1 MLYVVLVFLVV
12 SFFLYVLLGG
22 ADFGAGIV
30 ELFSSKIN
38 QKPIKKT
45 VYEVMGPVWE
55 ANHIWI
61 IIMIVILWIGFPM
74 TYNIV
79 VVYLHIPLT
88 LVLLGITLRGAAFI
102 FRHYDAIK
110 SDNSQKRYDVL
121 FRISCLITPV
131 FLGMTFGALVAG
143 DIRLLEDNPGLG
155 FYDAYLHPWLQAF
168 PILIGCYYATLCT
181 FLAAVF
187 LIGEA
192 SDEERLMYIRK
203 GKVAIIAVVIVGFLV
218 VITGCLEGRT
228 FILDFIKSP
237 YAVCSVLV
245 SAILL
250 YPLWRAIRFGRI
262 KRCRIFAG
270 LQVALILF
278 AAAITHFPNVIATT
292 SGDLNFMDDLAPES
306 VMRVLGSSLL
316 VGGALI
322 IPGFLHLLKSFHLD
336 KMRGKPNEGP
346 LTH

>member
-30 ELFSSKIN
+30 ELFSSKDN
-38 QKPIKKT
+38 QKPIKKM

-74 TYNIV
+74 TYNVV

-110 SDNSQKRYDVL
+110 EKGTQKLYDSL
-121 FRISCLITPV
+121 FRISCLITPI

-143 DIRLLEDNPGLG
+143 DIRLLEDNPQLG
-155 FYDAYLHPWLQAF
+155 FYDAYVHPWLQVF
-168 PILIGCYYATLCT
+168 PILIGCFYATLCA
-181 FLAAVF
+181 FLASVF

-192 SDEERLMYIRK
+192 PELERAMYIRK
-203 GKVAIIAVVIVGFLV
+203 GKVAVIAVVTAGFLV
-218 VITGCLEGRT
+218 IITGFLEQRDFVT
-228 FILDFIKSP
+228 DFVRNPFAVTAVIL
-237 YAVCSVLV
+237 

-250 YPLWRAIRFGRI
+250 YPLWRAIRFGRFI
-262 KRCRIFAG
+262 KCRFLAG
-270 LQVALILF
+270 LQCALILF
-278 AAAITHFPNVIATT
+278 AAAITHFPEVIATT
-292 SGDLNFMDDLAPES
+292 SGKLNFMENLAPES
-306 VMRVLGSSLL
+306 VMNVLGISLII
-316 VGGALI
+316 GGVLI
-322 IPGFLHLLKSFHLD
+322 IPGFLHLLKSFHMLKMLGD
-336 KMRGKPNEGP
+336 KE
-346 LTH
+346 

>member
-30 ELFSSKIN
+30 ELFSSKDN

-110 SDNSQKRYDVL
+110 GEGSQKLYDNL
-121 FRISCLITPV
+121 FQISCLITPI
-131 FLGMTFGALVAG
+131 FLGMTFGALVTG
-143 DIRLLEDNPGLG
+143 DIMLLEDNPNIG
-155 FYDAYLHPWLQAF
+155 FYDAYIRPWFQIF
-168 PILIGCYYATLCT
+168 PILIGCFYATLCT
-181 FLAAVF
+181 FLAAIL
-187 LIGEA
+187 LIGEV
-192 SDEERLMYIRK
+192 SDEQREMYIRK
-203 GKVAIIAVVIVGFLV
+203 GKAAVIAVVAAGFLV
-218 VITGCLEGRT
+218 LITGFAQGRE
-228 FILDFIKSP
+228 FVLDFVRNP
-237 YAVCSVLV
+237 FAVCSVVL
-245 SAILL
+245 SAVLL
-250 YPLWRAIRFGRI
+250 YPLWRAIRFGRV
-262 KRCRIFAG
+262 KRCRFFAG

-278 AAAITHFPNVIATT
+278 AAAITHFPEVIATT
-292 SGDLNFMDDLAPES
+292 TGKLDFMQNTAPES
-306 VMRVLGSSLL
+306 VMNVLGWSLII
-316 VGGALI
+316 GGLLI
-322 IPGFLHLLKSFHLD
+322 IPGFLHLLKSFHMI
-336 KMRGKPNEGP
+336 KMLEND
-346 LTH
+346 

>member
-22 ADFGAGIV
+22 ADFGAGII
-30 ELFSSKIN
+30 ELFSSKDN

-61 IIMIVILWIGFPM
+61 IIMIVILWIGFPA

-110 SDNSQKRYDVL
+110 GDSQKLYDRL
-121 FRISCLITPV
+121 FRISCLITPI

-143 DIRLLEDNPGLG
+143 DISLLENTPNLG
-155 FYDAYLHPWLQAF
+155 FYEAYIHPWFQVF
-168 PILIGCYYATLCT
+168 PVLIGCFYATLCS

-187 LIGEA
+187 LIGEVA
-192 SDEERLMYIRK
+192 DEERKMYIRK
-203 GKVAIIAVVIVGFLV
+203 ATAAIIAVVIVGFLV
-218 VITGCLEGRT
+218 LVTGFVEGRE
-228 FILDFIKSP
+228 FVVDFVKNP
-237 YAVCSVLV
+237 YAVAAVGLS
-245 SAILL
+245 SILL
-250 YPLWRAIRFGRI
+250 YPLFRAIRLGRV
-262 KRCRIFAG
+262 KRCRFFGA
-270 LQVALILF
+270 LQIALVLF
-278 AAAITHFPNVIATT
+278 AAAITHFPNVIGTT
-292 SGDLNFMDDLAPES
+292 SGKLDFMESLAPES
-306 VMRVLGSSLL
+306 VMNVLGWSLII
-316 VGGALI
+316 GGILI
-322 IPGFLHLLKSFHLD
+322 IPGFLHLLASFHRL
-336 KMRGKPNEGP
+336 KILEKEKQ
-346 LTH
+346 

>member
-22 ADFGAGIV
+22 ADFGAGII
-30 ELFSSKIN
+30 ELFSSADN

-110 SDNSQKRYDVL
+110 GDSQKLYDRL
-121 FRISCLITPV
+121 FRVSCLITPI
-131 FLGMTFGALVAG
+131 FLGMTFGALVTG
-143 DIRLLEDNPGLG
+143 DIKLLEDHPSAS
-155 FYDAYLHPWLQAF
+155 FYEIYVHPWLQLF
-168 PILIGCYYATLCT
+168 PILIGCFYAALCS

-187 LIGEA
+187 LIGEVR
-192 SDEERLMYIRK
+192 DEARNMYIK
-203 GKVAIIAVVIVGFLV
+203 KAKVAIIAVVALGFLV
-218 VITGCLEGRT
+218 LITGFLEGR
-228 FILDFIKSP
+228 DFVIDF
-237 YAVCSVLV
+237 V
-245 SAILL
+245 SNLFAMGAATLSGILL
-250 YPLWRAIRFGRI
+250 YPLWRAIRFGRV
-262 KRCRIFAG
+262 KRCRFFGG

-278 AAAITHFPNVIATT
+278 AAAITHFPHVIGTT
-292 SGDLNFMDDLAPES
+292 SGKLDFMQNLAPDS
-306 VMRVLGSSLL
+306 VMNVLGISLIA
-316 VGGALI
+316 GGVLI
-322 IPGFLHLLKSFHLD
+322 IPGFLHLLKSFQML
-336 KMRGKPNEGP
+336 KMLEEKE
-346 LTH
+346 